1 MLKKKYAQPIFVILM
16 SFSMSVIMCGVV
28 VAVNTG
34 MSEGFLGRWFYSWI
48 FAFPVALIACLLY
61 TSPSPRDLDLSRMP
75 SSA

>member
-1 MLKKKYAQPIFVILM
+1 MLKKKYAQPLFVILM

-48 FAFPVALIACLLY
+48 FAFPVALIAAFTMAPILK
-61 TSPSPRDLDLSRMP
+61 TFADKIASKD
-75 SSA
+75 

>member
-34 MSEGFLGRWFYSWI
+34 VSEGFMGRWFYSWI
-48 FAFPVALIACLLY
+48 FAFPVALIAAFTMAPILRHFAEKIA
-61 TSPSPRDLDLSRMP
+61 SKD
-75 SSA
+75 

>member
-1 MLKKKYAQPIFVILM
+1 MLKKKYAQPLFVILM

-34 MSEGFLGRWFYSWI
+34 IGEGFLGRWFYS
-48 FAFPVALIACLLY
+48 CLLY
-61 TSPSPRDLDLSRMP
+61 TSPSPRDVSTSRMP

>member
-34 MSEGFLGRWFYSWI
+34 IGEGFLGRWFYSI
-48 FAFPVALIACLLY
+48 LRPFADKIA
-61 TSPSPRDLDLSRMP
+61 SKD
-75 SSA
+75 

>member
-48 FAFPVALIACLLY
+48 FAFPVALIAVSY
-61 TSPSPRDLDLSRMP
+61 THLR
-75 SSA
+75 AHET